1 MIIFSEM
8 DHMNWTK
15 TVSLQMGRTSQKL
28 VVGRLKSKR
37 ENKNY
42 AVEDW
47 AMLNNTDSMKSFYKN
62 RTWSKVELCLLVN
75 C

>member
-1 MIIFSEM
+1 M

-47 AMLNNTDSMKSFYKN
+47 AMLNNTDSMKSFDYTKSDDVC
-62 RTWSKVELCLLVN
+62 RTL
-75 C
+75 